1 MAEYAIGKKWRADS
15 LGHVWMYT
23 GPCEGLEPVQVENR
37 QNWRKTTMCK
47 LEELYDK
54 YCDELENAKEYLI
67 HNKAR
72 DTEWWREVR
81 CTRQRRLH
89 NVIKAKPIRLKDF
102 IKIMQELHCELA
114 PLRGR
119 KNN

>member
-1 MAEYAIGKKWRADS
+1 
-15 LGHVWMYT
+15 MYT

-37 QNWRKTTMCK
+37 ENWRKTTMSK
-47 LEELYDK
+47 VEQLYEQ
-54 YCDELENAKEYLI
+54 YCDELENTKEYLI
-67 HNKAR
+67 HNKEK
-72 DTEWWREVR
+72 DTALWQEVR

-89 NVIKAKPIRLKDF
+89 NVIKSKPISFKAFR
-102 IKIMQELHCELA
+102 KIMQDLHCELA